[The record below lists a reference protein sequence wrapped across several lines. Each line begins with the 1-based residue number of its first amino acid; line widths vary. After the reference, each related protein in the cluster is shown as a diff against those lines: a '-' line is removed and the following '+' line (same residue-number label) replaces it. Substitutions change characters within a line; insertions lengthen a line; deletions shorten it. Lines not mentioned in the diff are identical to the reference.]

1 VIKTLLFVIIIVFI
15 FWGVGGITENQL
27 DIVATID
34 DHVISSQEFQQA
46 YENIKSN
53 YRYLY
58 KERFSPELLQS
69 LDLKGRTIDELINH
83 TLLLRE
89 AKRLG
94 LTVVEEELRATIAA
108 LPAFQADGRFRK
120 DLYLRALHYA
130 RLTPGEFEEAQ
141 REQIL
146 VEKLRNLLT
155 DSLQATEKEV
165 KDLYWFGNEKVI
177 LSFIK
182 LSASDFFDQV
192 TINDHET
199 AEYYQT
205 HQESFRRPERV
216 RLRYMAYSFDRLA
229 PKTQVADQEILA
241 YYNLNKENAFTLPA
255 RVHIRHILFATPSQ
269 TSNNERGNIRAK
281 AEDVLGRIRTGED
294 FSLLAKTYSD
304 DPATAPEGGDL
315 GFITRGRMVKPFEE
329 AAFSLTA
336 GGISNLVET
345 TLGFHIIKADAVEE
359 ERVQSLEEV
368 KEEIRQMLGKERAQ
382 DLALLQAQVDQQKIV
397 AGESLDTVAQAA
409 GISVEETPLLAWDET
424 IPGLGRQPTFIEAA
438 FALPLQGISEPLWT
452 DQGFYLISPV
462 ERVPSTIPDLAAI
475 REEVE
480 RKLKNEKAEKLAQ
493 ERARLLLAQLKES
506 QDLASV
512 AKEAGLRVEESG
524 AFTRQGSYIAKM
536 GSLPELKKDTFH
548 LTAEQPVAEQIYT
561 WSSNVYLAVLKE
573 HLKPQLQEFDKQ
585 KETLEETLT
594 QQKKATVV
602 AELLRLLKEKAE
614 ISINQ
619 TLLASLS

>member
-1 VIKTLLFVIIIVFI
+1 
-15 FWGVGGITENQL
+15 
-27 DIVATID
+27 
-34 DHVISSQEFQQA
+34 
-46 YENIKSN
+46 
-53 YRYLY
+53 
-58 KERFSPELLQS
+58 
-69 LDLKGRTIDELINH
+69 
-83 TLLLRE
+83 
-89 AKRLG
+89 
-94 LTVVEEELRATIAA
+94 
-108 LPAFQADGRFRK
+108 
-120 DLYLRALHYA
+120 
-130 RLTPGEFEEAQ
+130 
-141 REQIL
+141 
-146 VEKLRNLLT
+146 
-155 DSLQATEKEV
+155 
-165 KDLYWFGNEKVI
+165 
-177 LSFIK
+177 
-182 LSASDFFDQV
+182 
-192 TINDHET
+192 
-199 AEYYQT
+199 
-205 HQESFRRPERV
+205 
-216 RLRYMAYSFDRLA
+216 
-229 PKTQVADQEILA
+229 
-241 YYNLNKENAFTLPA
+241 
-255 RVHIRHILFATPSQ
+255 
-269 TSNNERGNIRAK
+269 
-281 AEDVLGRIRTGED
+281 
-294 FSLLAKTYSD
+294 
-304 DPATAPEGGDL
+304 
-315 GFITRGRMVKPFEE
+315 MVKPFEE